1 MNTSNYPGLETSR
14 AKSIVGETKTS
25 YQRLDSSIRRSGF
38 RLIKSFDLAPN
49 KLLLY
54 QTKYERE
61 YPSKTL
67 DHVVDTRKRNLEDY
81 HLTISGVVS

>member
-1 MNTSNYPGLETSR
+1 MDTSNYPGLETSK
-14 AKSIVGETKTS
+14 AKSIVGETRTS
-25 YQRLDSSIRRSGF
+25 HQRLDSSIRRGGLK
-38 RLIKSFDLAPN
+38 LIKTFDLAPN

-67 DHVVDTRKRNLEDY
+67 DHVEDTRKRNLEEGY
-81 HLTISGVVS
+81 LTISGAFF